1 MTLKKRRQR
10 SAGVRRMVLAGL
22 VVAVVL
28 AAAGSMTLAAP
39 VQKGRKASPRQLTY
53 FDPFSLRTIM
63 LANGP
68 SVDAAQELV
77 ALVSRREIR
86 TPYRPPLRSA
96 FRPIW

>member
-1 MTLKKRRQR
+1 
-10 SAGVRRMVLAGL
+10 MVLAGL

-39 VQKGRKASPRQLTY
+39 AWKTDGKKTSPRQLTY

-68 SVDAAQELV
+68 GRDAAEELV

-86 TPYRPPLRSA
+86 APHRPPLRSA

>member
-1 MTLKKRRQR
+1 
-10 SAGVRRMVLAGL
+10 MVLAGL

-39 VQKGRKASPRQLTY
+39 VQKTSPRQLTY
-53 FDPFSLRTIM
+53 FDPFSLRTVVV
-63 LANGP
+63 ADEP
-68 SVDAAQELV
+68 SVEAAERLV
-77 ALVSRREIR
+77 VLVSRPEIR